1 MAHIAGPFGKR
12 SFSLHMM
19 ADQPVDF
26 IKPCNIFCKKNVQKF
41 RTVTNLGSCNGLNV
55 FRQAVSNKIPG
66 IAGVVDI
73 GKCQAVYTCLC
84 GCFYQFFSRKA
95 SVTEAEICFTVQ
107 IHRSSCLAY
116 GSKCA
121 GRSNQV
127 HAKAVA
133 YAVYGLGKFYHF
145 LAVVEQRYLI
155 VARNKMGKPYA
166 N

>member
-1 MAHIAGPFGKR
+1 
-12 SFSLHMM
+12 
-19 ADQPVDF
+19 
-26 IKPCNIFCKKNVQKF
+26 
-41 RTVTNLGSCNGLNV
+41 
-55 FRQAVSNKIPG
+55 PG

-73 GKCQAVYTCLC
+73 CKCQAVYTCLC

-166 N
+166 NKPYQHSLVVQLVKQLHHMRFNGFVNTGIGYFYLLCNSVEIGIPEFHYHT